1 VADNGSTDE
10 SIHLLENQFPQ
21 VKIIRS
27 VQNQGYAG
35 GYNYALKQID
45 AEYYVLMNSDIEPK
59 TDWLKN
65 LLTYFQENPT
75 VAAAQPFILS
85 YQEPTK
91 FEYAGAAG
99 GYWDRYGY
107 AFCRG
112 RIFDSIEKQTNQ
124 YQSAFVNWASGACL
138 MVRSKVYWEVGGLDD
153 YFFAHMEEI
162 DLCWRMQRSGHQ
174 VAAVAT
180 SEVLH
185 VGGGTLAQGN
195 PKKTYLNFR
204 NNLIL
209 LYKNL
214 PAQKRVGILFSRMLL
229 DGLAGMQFLLKGE
242 NAQITAIIKAHR
254 DFYGYV
260 LFEKNKQ
267 NLTLEQDT
275 SIVESYPGSIVWDYF
290 IRKIKK
296 FPALKF

>member
-1 VADNGSTDE
+1 MSVAIVILNYNGKAFLSKFLPKVISTSPEGDIYVADNGSTDD
-10 SIHLLENQFPQ
+10 SIELIKSQFPQ
-21 VKIIRS
+21 VKLIRS
-27 VQNQGYAG
+27 AENLGYAG
-35 GYNYALKQID
+35 GYNYALKHIE

-59 TDWLKN
+59 ERWLSN
-65 LLTYFQENPT
+65 LLSYFQANPK

-112 RIFDSIEKQTNQ
+112 RIFDAIENQ
-124 YQSAFVNWASGACL
+124 SQQYETALVNWATGACL
-138 MVRSKVYWEVGGLDD
+138 MVRANAYWEVGGLDA

-162 DLCWRMQRSGHQ
+162 DLCWRLQRAGYDI
-174 VAAVAT
+174 AAVAT

-214 PAQKRVGILFSRMLL
+214 PKQKRTGILFSRMLL
-229 DGLAGMQFLLKGE
+229 DGLAG
-242 NAQITAIIKAHR
+242 
-254 DFYGYV
+254 
-260 LFEKNKQ
+260 
-267 NLTLEQDT
+267 
-275 SIVESYPGSIVWDYF
+275 
-290 IRKIKK
+290 
-296 FPALKF
+296 